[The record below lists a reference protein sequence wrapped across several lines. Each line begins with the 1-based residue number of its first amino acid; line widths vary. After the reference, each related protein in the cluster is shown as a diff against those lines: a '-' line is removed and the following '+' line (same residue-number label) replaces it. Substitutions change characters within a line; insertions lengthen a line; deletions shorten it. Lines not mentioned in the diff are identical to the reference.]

1 MMRAIFDIRYVS
13 FAAVLATLLGAVL
26 MFLVGLSNTFDAFPV
41 FFRFEAAQ
49 LADGPNLEATVKV
62 LTALDKFLFGLVL
75 LYRAYSVV
83 FLFIRRDA
91 SGSDVRIPEWLQ
103 VQDLGQMK
111 KTMLEVIV
119 VLLAVLFLIV
129 GLENQYKSTL
139 NWNLVLIPGGILAIS
154 GAIKLID
161 FKH

>member
-1 MMRAIFDIRYVS
+1 MLRAIFDVRYVS
-13 FAAVLATLLGAVL
+13 FVAVLAALLGALL
-26 MFLVGLSNTFDAFPV
+26 MFLVGLSDTFDAFLV
-41 FFRFEAAQ
+41 FFRFESAQ
-49 LADGPNLEATVKV
+49 LPGGPSLEATVKV

-75 LYRAYSVV
+75 LYFAYSIF
-83 FLFIRRDA
+83 FLFIRRDD
-91 SGSDVRIPEWLQ
+91 SGADVRIPEWLK

-129 GLENQYKSTL
+129 GLENQYESTL
-139 NWNLVLIPGGILAIS
+139 NWNLVVIPGGILAIA

-161 FKH
+161 WNH

>member
-1 MMRAIFDIRYVS
+1 MRAIFDLRYVS
-13 FAAVLATLLGAVL
+13 FVAVFAALLGAVL
-26 MFLVGLSNTFDAFPV
+26 MFLVGMSDTVDAYLV
-41 FFRFEAAQ
+41 FFRFEPAQ
-49 LADGPNLEATVKV
+49 LPGGPNLEATVKV

-75 LYRAYSVV
+75 LYFAYSVF

-91 SGSDVRIPEWLQ
+91 GGADVRIPEWLQ

-111 KTMLEVIV
+111 KTMLEVIL

-129 GLENQYKSTL
+129 GLENQYDSEL
-139 NWNLVLIPGGILAIS
+139 NWNLVLIPLGIVAIA
-154 GAIKLID
+154 GAVKLID

>member
-1 MMRAIFDIRYVS
+1 MAIFNIRYVS
-13 FAAVLATLLGAVL
+13 FVAVLAALLGAVL
-26 MFLVGLSNTFDAFPV
+26 MFLVGLSDTVNAYLV
-41 FFRFEAAQ
+41 FFRFEPAQ
-49 LADGPNLEATVKV
+49 LPGGPSLEATVKV

-75 LYRAYSVV
+75 LYFAYSVF

-103 VQDLGQMK
+103 VQNLGQMK

-129 GLENQYKSTL
+129 GLENQYESML
-139 NWNLVLIPGGILAIS
+139 NWNLVLIPGGILAIA